1 MLWFKRVL
9 GFAVALALAL
19 VTLVFVLEN
28 QMPSTLAFLGF
39 QSAELPVAVFLV
51 MFFVAGG
58 LLGLLLG
65 LLVYSRLK
73 LRLRNLEARM
83 RRLDDER
90 KQLHLQLSERDVSAA

>member
-19 VTLVFVLEN
+19 VTLIFVLEN

-39 QSAELPVAVFLV
+39 RSAELPVAVFLV

-73 LRLRNLEARM
+73 LRLRNLEARL

>member
-39 QSAELPVAVFLV
+39 RSAELPVAVFLV

-83 RRLDDER
+83 RRMDDER

>member
-39 QSAELPVAVFLV
+39 RSAELPVAVFLV

>member
-19 VTLVFVLEN
+19 ATLVFVLEN

-83 RRLDDER
+83 RRMDDER

>member
-1 MLWFKRVL
+1 MLWFKRAL

-19 VTLVFVLEN
+19 VTLIFVLEN

-39 QSAELPVAVFLV
+39 RSAELPVAVFLV

-73 LRLRNLEARM
+73 LRLRNLEARL

>member
-1 MLWFKRVL
+1 M
-9 GFAVALALAL
+9 
-19 VTLVFVLEN
+19 
-28 QMPSTLAFLGF
+28 S
-39 QSAELPVAVFLV
+39 
-51 MFFVAGG
+51 
-58 LLGLLLG
+58 LLLG

>member
-9 GFAVALALAL
+9 GIAVALALAL
-19 VTLVFVLEN
+19 ATLVFVLEN

-51 MFFVAGG
+51 IFFVAGG

-73 LRLRNLEARM
+73 LRLRSLEARM
-83 RRLDDER
+83 RRVDEER
-90 KQLHLQLSERDVSAA
+90 KRLYLQLSERDVSAA

>member
-19 VTLVFVLEN
+19 ATLVFVLEN

-73 LRLRNLEARM
+73 LRLRNLEARL

>member
-1 MLWFKRVL
+1 MLWFNRVL

-39 QSAELPVAVFLV
+39 RSAELPVAVFLV

-83 RRLDDER
+83 RRMDDER

>member
-1 MLWFKRVL
+1 M
-9 GFAVALALAL
+9 ALALAL
-19 VTLVFVLEN
+19 ATLVFVLEN

-73 LRLRNLEARM
+73 LRLRNLEARL